1 MSDKLKQLVEKW
13 RSKYSERHPDGHCC
27 MECEDILNCA
37 DELEAALS
45 ASPVTLTEELR
56 EAATRLLHEVEL
68 YRGECGYRLSPGS
81 GKFAADI
88 EMVANA
94 MLSPAAQ
101 PSPLTVSEE
110 QIQNY
115 RNAPGGIGP
124 FANEWKDKPHRLIY
138 DLCDALEAKLAPSE
152 KGATR

>member
-1 MSDKLKQLVEKW
+1 MNSELLQKAIALFKEIDRTFPSKEIEELV
-13 RSKYSERHPDGHCC
+13 P
-27 MECEDILNCA
+27 
-37 DELEAALS
+37 ELEAALS

-101 PSPLTVSEE
+101 PSPLTV
-110 QIQNY
+110 
-115 RNAPGGIGP
+115 
-124 FANEWKDKPHRLIY
+124 
-138 DLCDALEAKLAPSE
+138 
-152 KGATR
+152 